1 MVKKHIK
8 KRLQFLFIFLLA
20 ITATIIYIGWY
31 STLLTVKKIEV
42 RGNQVVSQDSI
53 LELAQV
59 APNIQLLRLNVSQ
72 TSQRIKTISQ
82 IKSVDVRRGWP
93 ETLVIEVVE
102 RTPLAVT
109 DIPEGRYLIDES
121 GVAYQPVTPDANLP
135 LVFGSD
141 DQNRAIGI
149 KAWQSF
155 PTWLQAEV
163 VSTTV
168 DNPNSIWFLLTSG
181 RRVDWGNLDKAN
193 EKAAVLKVLR
203 RMAASTYDVATPE
216 VPVVKP

>member
-42 RGNQVVSQDSI
+42 RGNQLVSQDSI

-135 LVFGSD
+135 LIFGSD

-168 DNPNSIWFLLTSG
+168 DNPNSIWLLLTSG

-203 RMAASTYDVATPE
+203 RMAATTYDVATPE

>member
-135 LVFGSD
+135 LIFGSD

>member
-20 ITATIIYIGWY
+20 ISATIIYIGWY
-31 STLLTVKKIEV
+31 STLLTVKKVEV
-42 RGNQVVSQDSI
+42 RGNQVVSQESI

-59 APNIQLLRLNVSQ
+59 APNIQLLRVNVNQ

-102 RTPLAVT
+102 RTPLGVT

-135 LVFGSD
+135 LIFGSD

-181 RRVDWGNLDKAN
+181 RRVDWGNLEKAN

>member
-1 MVKKHIK
+1 VVKKHIK

-42 RGNQVVSQDSI
+42 RGNQLVSQDSI

-135 LVFGSD
+135 LIFGSD

-168 DNPNSIWFLLTSG
+168 DNPNSIWLLLTSG

-203 RMAASTYDVATPE
+203 RMAATTYDVATPE

>member
-1 MVKKHIK
+1 VVKKHIK

>member
-20 ITATIIYIGWY
+20 ITATIIYIGWF

-121 GVAYQPVTPDANLP
+121 GVAYQPVTFDANLP
-135 LVFGSD
+135 LIFGSD

>member
-1 MVKKHIK
+1 MVKKQIK

-135 LVFGSD
+135 LIFGSD

>member
-135 LVFGSD
+135 LIFGSD

-168 DNPNSIWFLLTSG
+168 DNPNSIWLLLTSG

>member
-8 KRLQFLFIFLLA
+8 KRIQFLFIFLLA
-20 ITATIIYIGWY
+20 IAATIFYIGWY
-31 STLLTVKKIEV
+31 SNLLTVKKIEV

-59 APNIQLLRLNVSQ
+59 VPNIQLLRLNVSQ

-135 LVFGSD
+135 LIFGSD

>member
-8 KRLQFLFIFLLA
+8 KRIQFLIVFLLA
-20 ITATIIYIGWY
+20 ISATIIYIGWF
-31 STLLTVKKIEV
+31 SNFLIVKKVEV

-59 APNIQLLRLNVSQ
+59 QPNIQLLRVNVSQ
-72 TSQRIKTISQ
+72 TSQRIKAISQ
-82 IKSVDVRRGWP
+82 IKNVDVRRGWP
-93 ETLVIEVVE
+93 ATLVIEVVE

-109 DIPEGRYLIDES
+109 DIPEGRYLLDET
-121 GVAYQPVTPDANLP
+121 GLAYQPVTPDANLP
-135 LVFGSD
+135 LIYGND
-141 DQNRAIGI
+141 DPNRAIGI

-155 PTWLQAEV
+155 PDWLKAEV

-168 DNPNSIWFLLTSG
+168 ENPNAIWFLLTSG

-193 EKAAVLKVLR
+193 EKAQVLKVLR
-203 RMAASTYDVATPE
+203 RMSASTYDVSTPE

>member
-121 GVAYQPVTPDANLP
+121 GVAYQPVTFDANLP
-135 LVFGSD
+135 LIFGSD

>member
-1 MVKKHIK
+1 M
-8 KRLQFLFIFLLA
+8 
-20 ITATIIYIGWY
+20 
-31 STLLTVKKIEV
+31 
-42 RGNQVVSQDSI
+42 
-53 LELAQV
+53 
-59 APNIQLLRLNVSQ
+59 
-72 TSQRIKTISQ
+72 
-82 IKSVDVRRGWP
+82 
-93 ETLVIEVVE
+93 
-102 RTPLAVT
+102 
-109 DIPEGRYLIDES
+109 
-121 GVAYQPVTPDANLP
+121 AYQPVTPDANLP
-135 LVFGSD
+135 LIFGSD

-168 DNPNSIWFLLTSG
+168 DNPNSIWLLLTSG

>member
-20 ITATIIYIGWY
+20 ISATIIYIGWY
-31 STLLTVKKIEV
+31 STLLTVKKVEV
-42 RGNQVVSQDSI
+42 RGNQVVSQESI

-59 APNIQLLRLNVSQ
+59 TPNIQLLRVNVNQ

-102 RTPLAVT
+102 RTPLGVT

-135 LVFGSD
+135 LIFGSD

-168 DNPNSIWFLLTSG
+168 NNPNSIWFLLTSG
-181 RRVDWGNLDKAN
+181 RRVDWGNLEKAN

>member
-1 MVKKHIK
+1 VVKKHIK

-135 LVFGSD
+135 LIFGSD

-168 DNPNSIWFLLTSG
+168 DNPNSIWLLLTSG

-203 RMAASTYDVATPE
+203 RMAATTYDVATPE

>member
-121 GVAYQPVTPDANLP
+121 GMAYQPVTPDANLP
-135 LVFGSD
+135 LIFGSD

-168 DNPNSIWFLLTSG
+168 DNPNSIWLLLTSG

-203 RMAASTYDVATPE
+203 RMAATTYDVATPE

>member
-1 MVKKHIK
+1 VVKKHIK

-31 STLLTVKKIEV
+31 STILTVKKIEV

-135 LVFGSD
+135 LIFGSD

>member
-1 MVKKHIK
+1 MLKKHIK
-8 KRLQFLFIFLLA
+8 KRLQFLFVLLLA
-20 ITATIIYIGWY
+20 ITASIIYIGWY

-42 RGNQVVSQDSI
+42 RGNQVVSQESI
-53 LELAQV
+53 LELAQIES
-59 APNIQLLRLNVSQ
+59 NIQLLRVNVSQ

-82 IKSVDVRRGWP
+82 IKTVDVRRGWP

-109 DIPEGRYLIDES
+109 DIVEGRFLIDET
-121 GVAYQPVTPDANLP
+121 GVAYQPVTPEANLP
-135 LVFGSD
+135 LIFGSD

-181 RRVDWGNLDKAN
+181 RRVEWGNLEKAN

-203 RMAASTYDVATPE
+203 RMASSTYDVSTPE

>member
-8 KRLQFLFIFLLA
+8 KRIQFISVFLSA
-20 ITATIIYIGWY
+20 IVATIIYIGWY
-31 STLLTVKKIEV
+31 SSFLTIKKVEV
-42 RGNQVVSQDSI
+42 RGNQVVSTDSI

-59 APNIQLLRLNVSQ
+59 KSNIQLLRVNISQ
-72 TSQRIKTISQ
+72 TSERIKTISQ
-82 IKSVDVRRGWP
+82 IKAVDVRRGWP
-93 ETLVIEVVE
+93 ATLVIEVVE

-109 DIPEGRYLIDES
+109 DIPEGRFLVDET
-121 GVAYQPVTPDANLP
+121 GLAYQPVTPDINLP
-135 LVFGSD
+135 LIFGSD
-141 DQNRAIGI
+141 AQNRAIGV
-149 KAWQSF
+149 KAWQSY
-155 PTWLQAEV
+155 PDWLKTEV

-168 DNPNSIWFLLTSG
+168 ENPNSIWFLLTSG

-203 RMAASTYDVATPE
+203 RMAASTYDVSTPE

>member
-1 MVKKHIK
+1 VVKKHIK
-8 KRLQFLFIFLLA
+8 KRLQFLSIFLLA
-20 ITATIIYIGWY
+20 IAATIIYIGWY

-109 DIPEGRYLIDES
+109 DISEGRYLIDES

-135 LVFGSD
+135 LIFGTD

-168 DNPNSIWFLLTSG
+168 DDPNSIWFLLTSG

>member
-1 MVKKHIK
+1 VVKKHIK

-20 ITATIIYIGWY
+20 ISATIIYIGWY
-31 STLLTVKKIEV
+31 STLLTVKKVEV
-42 RGNQVVSQDSI
+42 RGNQVVSQVSI

-59 APNIQLLRLNVSQ
+59 APNIQLLRVNVNQ

-102 RTPLAVT
+102 RTPLGVT

-135 LVFGSD
+135 LIFGSD

-181 RRVDWGNLDKAN
+181 RRVDWGNLEKAN

>member
-135 LVFGSD
+135 LIFGSD

-168 DNPNSIWFLLTSG
+168 DNPNSIWLLLTSG

-203 RMAASTYDVATPE
+203 RMAATTYDVATPE

>member
-20 ITATIIYIGWY
+20 ISATIIYIGWY
-31 STLLTVKKIEV
+31 STLLTVKKVEV
-42 RGNQVVSQDSI
+42 RGNQVVSQESI

-59 APNIQLLRLNVSQ
+59 APNIQLLKVNVNQ

-102 RTPLAVT
+102 RTPLGVT

-135 LVFGSD
+135 LIFGSD

-181 RRVDWGNLDKAN
+181 RRVDWGNLEKAN

>member
-8 KRLQFLFIFLLA
+8 KRLQFLLIFLLA
-20 ITATIIYIGWY
+20 ISATIIYIGWY
-31 STLLTVKKIEV
+31 SNLLTVKKVEV
-42 RGNQVVSQDSI
+42 RGNQVVSQESI

-59 APNIQLLRLNVSQ
+59 TPNIQLLRVNVNQ

-102 RTPLAVT
+102 RTPLGVT

-135 LVFGSD
+135 LIFGSD

-181 RRVDWGNLDKAN
+181 RRVDWGNLEKAN

>member
-1 MVKKHIK
+1 VVKKHIK
-8 KRLQFLFIFLLA
+8 KRLQFLSIFLLA
-20 ITATIIYIGWY
+20 IAATIIYIGWY

-135 LVFGSD
+135 LIFGTD

-168 DNPNSIWFLLTSG
+168 DDPNSIWFLLTSG

-193 EKAAVLKVLR
+193 EKASVLKVLR

>member
-1 MVKKHIK
+1 VVKKHIK

-31 STLLTVKKIEV
+31 STLLTVKKIEI
-42 RGNQVVSQDSI
+42 RGNQVISQDSI

-135 LVFGSD
+135 LIFGSD

>member
-20 ITATIIYIGWY
+20 ISATIIYIGWY
-31 STLLTVKKIEV
+31 SNLLTVKKVEV
-42 RGNQVVSQDSI
+42 RGNQVVSQESI

-59 APNIQLLRLNVSQ
+59 APNIQLLKVNVNQ

-102 RTPLAVT
+102 RTPLGVT

-135 LVFGSD
+135 LIFGSD

-181 RRVDWGNLDKAN
+181 RRVDWGNLEKAN